1 MGPILGKLLTSL
13 GTEKL
18 LKAIILHLGDFL
30 VGKSSNKLDDK
41 GWVPTIE
48 DLNDDAT
55 SIYLTSNQQL
65 SDKLWAEVKKALNK
79 K

>member
-1 MGPILGKLLTSL
+1 MGPIVGKLLTSL

-30 VGKSSNKLDDK
+30 VAKSSNKLDDK
-41 GWVPTIE
+41 
-48 DLNDDAT
+48 
-55 SIYLTSNQQL
+55 
-65 SDKLWAEVKKALNK
+65 LWGEVKKAVNK

>member
-30 VGKSSNKLDDK
+30 VSKSSNKLD
-41 GWVPTIE
+41 
-48 DLNDDAT
+48 
-55 SIYLTSNQQL
+55 
-65 SDKLWAEVKKALNK
+65 DKLWAEVKKALSK

>member
-1 MGPILGKLLTSL
+1 MGPVLGKVLTSL

-18 LKAIILHLGDFL
+18 IKAVIMHLGDWL

-41 GWVPTIE
+41 
-48 DLNDDAT
+48 
-55 SIYLTSNQQL
+55 
-65 SDKLWAEVKKALNK
+65 LWAEVKKALDK